1 LKFSLTLHQFTS
13 LALAMKLMKKTFS
26 ERNLVIILFV
36 MVLITFSFAQQDSK
50 KLEKLYMGFKV
61 NTSSP
66 LANKTDAAGQ
76 SDLNSKIQNS
86 RGIN

>member
-1 LKFSLTLHQFTS
+1 
-13 LALAMKLMKKTFS
+13 MKLMKKTFT

-61 NTSSP
+61 NTTSP
-66 LANKTDAAGQ
+66 LANKINAAGQ
-76 SDLNSKIQNS
+76 DNSVLIMRDS
-86 RGIN
+86 RGSN

>member
-1 LKFSLTLHQFTS
+1 
-13 LALAMKLMKKTFS
+13 MKLMKKTFT
-26 ERNLVIILFV
+26 EQNLVVILFV

-61 NTSSP
+61 NTASP
-66 LANKTDAAGQ
+66 LTSVNSFNPDSQSKTESRTPD
-76 SDLNSKIQNS
+76 S